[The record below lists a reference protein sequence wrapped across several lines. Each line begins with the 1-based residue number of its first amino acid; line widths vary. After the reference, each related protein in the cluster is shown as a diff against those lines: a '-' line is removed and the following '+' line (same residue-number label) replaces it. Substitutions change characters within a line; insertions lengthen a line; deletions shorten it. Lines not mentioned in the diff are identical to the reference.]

1 MPTKVIMP
9 KLGESVVEGTV
20 TAWMKKENE
29 TIEEFESL
37 LEVTTDKVTTEVPS
51 PAAGTILKIVVP
63 EGDTVEAGTVL
74 AWIGEP
80 GEAIPEGEQPPAQ
93 DHEPHETPDAESITD
108 EPVMVRP
115 AGRDQALGYISPVV
129 ARLAREKNVDLDKV
143 RGTGMDGRITKQD
156 VLAYLKDQ
164 KGETEIPIWET
175 PADGDLFRP
184 TELVFGKQEPEA
196 KPAPAPTAIPGE
208 TLPLTPM
215 RKRIAEHMVLSK
227 HTSPHV
233 TTVMEA
239 DLSRIMTH
247 RTAVKAEAEARGIHL
262 TYTAYFLAAVT
273 AGLKAVPLAN
283 SSWTDAGIRL
293 HRQIN
298 LGMAV
303 AMADGGL
310 IVPVIRGAEERSLI
324 GLARQ
329 ANDLAERAR
338 VGKLTPDEV
347 QGGTFTLTNHGTKGS
362 LFATPVINQPQSGIL
377 GTGMIQKRAVVIDD
391 AIAIRPMVYLSYT
404 FDHRI
409 LDGASADTFLAA
421 VVDTLENWP
430 VS

>member
-1 MPTKVIMP
+1 
-9 KLGESVVEGTV
+9 
-20 TAWMKKENE
+20 
-29 TIEEFESL
+29 
-37 LEVTTDKVTTEVPS
+37 
-51 PAAGTILKIVVP
+51 
-63 EGDTVEAGTVL
+63 
-74 AWIGEP
+74 
-80 GEAIPEGEQPPAQ
+80 
-93 DHEPHETPDAESITD
+93 
-108 EPVMVRP
+108 MVRP
-115 AGRDQALGYISPVV
+115 AGRDQRLGYISPVV
-129 ARLAREKNVDLDKV
+129 ARLAREKNVDLGKV
-143 RGTGMDGRITKQD
+143 KGTGMDGRITKQD
-156 VLAYLKDQ
+156 VLAYLKDH
-164 KGETEIPIWET
+164 KGEAEIPIWET

-184 TELVFGKQEPEA
+184 TELVFGKQKPET
-196 KPAPAPTAIPGE
+196 KPTPAASPTPTAIPGE
-208 TLPLTPM
+208 TLPLSPM

-239 DLSRIMTH
+239 DLSRVMAH
-247 RTAVKAEAEARGIHL
+247 RAAVKAESKSRGVHL

-273 AGLKAVPLAN
+273 AGLKTVPLAN

-303 AMADGGL
+303 AMPDGGL
-310 IVPVIRGAEERSLI
+310 IVPVIRGAEDLSLI

-329 ANDLAERAR
+329 VNDLAERAR
-338 VGKLTPDEV
+338 TGKLSPDDV

-409 LDGASADTFLAA
+409 LDGASADSFLAA
-421 VVDTLENWP
+421 VVEALENWP
-430 VS
+430 VT

>member
-1 MPTKVIMP
+1 
-9 KLGESVVEGTV
+9 
-20 TAWMKKENE
+20 
-29 TIEEFESL
+29 
-37 LEVTTDKVTTEVPS
+37 
-51 PAAGTILKIVVP
+51 
-63 EGDTVEAGTVL
+63 
-74 AWIGEP
+74 
-80 GEAIPEGEQPPAQ
+80 
-93 DHEPHETPDAESITD
+93 
-108 EPVMVRP
+108 
-115 AGRDQALGYISPVV
+115 
-129 ARLAREKNVDLDKV
+129 
-143 RGTGMDGRITKQD
+143 
-156 VLAYLKDQ
+156 
-164 KGETEIPIWET
+164 
-175 PADGDLFRP
+175 
-184 TELVFGKQEPEA
+184 LVFGKQEPET
-196 KPAPAPTAIPGE
+196 KTTPAPNPTPTAIPGE
-208 TLPLTPM
+208 TLPLSPM

-239 DLSRIMTH
+239 DLSRVMAH
-247 RTAVKAEAEARGIHL
+247 RTAVKPEAKARGIHL

-303 AMADGGL
+303 AMPDGGL
-310 IVPVIRGAEERSLI
+310 IVPVIRGAEELSLI

-329 ANDLAERAR
+329 VNDLAERAR
-338 VGKLTPDEV
+338 TGKLSPDDV

-409 LDGASADTFLAA
+409 LDGASADSFLAA
-421 VVDTLENWP
+421 VVETLENWP
-430 VS
+430 AV